1 MFYSEG
7 ENTDLKKTLVVELKY
22 YICNF
27 TDKSE
32 ALR

>member
-7 ENTDLKKTLVVELKY
+7 EITDLKKTLVVELKY
-22 YICNF
+22 CICNF